1 MSDIAR
7 HAMRGM
13 QCAACNARH
22 AMPGMHMPGMRCAA
36 FHAVKPAVIK
46 RLELAQCNPP
56 PP

>member
-13 QCAACNARH
+13 Q
-22 AMPGMHMPGMRCAA
+22 CAA